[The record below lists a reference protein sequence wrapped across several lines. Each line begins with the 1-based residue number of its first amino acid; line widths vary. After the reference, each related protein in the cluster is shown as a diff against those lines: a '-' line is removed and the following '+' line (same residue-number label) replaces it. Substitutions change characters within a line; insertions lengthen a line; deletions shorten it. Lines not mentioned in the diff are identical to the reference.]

1 MKVVENSQTENKYYV
16 LYIFNSSLFITMVQV
31 GERYRHYKSTP
42 EQDHIYEVIGIAR
55 HTETR
60 ETLVLYKP
68 LYEESEPST
77 DHTET
82 MQDFLGDVGADCC
95 ARPLSMWDEEVEW
108 EGKMMKRFVRL

>member
-1 MKVVENSQTENKYYV
+1 
-16 LYIFNSSLFITMVQV
+16 MVQV

-60 ETLVLYKP
+60 DVLVLYKP
-68 LYEESEPST
+68 LYTEDAPSS
-77 DHTET
+77 DHAET
-82 MQDFLGDVGADCC
+82 MQDFLADVGADCC

-108 EGKMMKRFVRL
+108 EGKRVRRFVRL